1 MFARATS
8 RLGSVAADPLADE
21 RLTTLGLFIEAHA
34 GLTRELERRLER
46 DCGLPVQWFE
56 VLLRLARTPGGQLRM
71 TDLAAQTVLTPSGL
85 TRVVD
90 KLEAAGLVRRQSC
103 ASDRRGSFATLT
115 AKGRRRVDVAVPVH
129 LRHIEELLG
138 SALGRAELDE
148 LAALL
153 RRVRDAVNP
162 DAAAASE
169 CPPLTRSRN

>member
-1 MFARATS
+1 MLARATS
-8 RLGSVAADPLADE
+8 RLGTVAGDPLADE
-21 RLTTLGLFIEAHA
+21 RLTTVGLFIEAHA
-34 GLTRELERRLER
+34 GLTRQLERRLER

-90 KLEAAGLVRRQSC
+90 KLEEAGLVRRQSC

-115 AKGRRRVDVAVPVH
+115 PKGRRRVEAAVPVH
-129 LRHIEELLG
+129 LQHIEELVG
-138 SALGRAELDE
+138 SALGPAELDQ

-153 RRVRDAVNP
+153 RRLRDAVNP
-162 DAAAASE
+162 DAATAST
-169 CPPLTRSRN
+169 CPPLVRTRT

>member
-1 MFARATS
+1 MAT
-8 RLGSVAADPLADE
+8 DPLADE
-21 RLTTLGLFIEAHA
+21 RLTTLGLFVEAHA

-56 VLLRLARTPGGQLRM
+56 VLVRLARTPGGQLRM

-115 AKGRRRVDVAVPVH
+115 AKGRRRVGAAVPAH
-129 LRHIEELLG
+129 LQHIDEVLG
-138 SALGRAELDE
+138 SALGKADLEQ
-148 LAALL
+148 LAGLM
-153 RRVRDAVNP
+153 RRVRDAVDP
-162 DAAAASE
+162 GVAAASE
-169 CPPLTRSRN
+169 CPTLTRSHS